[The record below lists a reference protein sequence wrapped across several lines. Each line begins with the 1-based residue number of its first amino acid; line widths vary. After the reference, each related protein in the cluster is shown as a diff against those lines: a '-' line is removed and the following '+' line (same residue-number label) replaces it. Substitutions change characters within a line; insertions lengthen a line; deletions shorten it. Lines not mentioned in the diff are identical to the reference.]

1 MYMDKVYECRGM
13 QSESNWSD
21 MKSYKGEGM
30 KYNVILCK
38 MGVVGKI

>member
-1 MYMDKVYECRGM
+1 MRDSVWECRGT
-13 QSESNWSD
+13 QSESDQSD
-21 MKSYKGEGM
+21 AKFYEGGGT